1 MAVAFEE
8 KTWYNE
14 KKRRKGV
21 LAMKLYFIR
30 HGQPI
35 YDPDS
40 LTPLG
45 HAQAEALSKWFL
57 HRAPDKIY
65 ASSSNRAVQTSMPT
79 CKLLGK
85 DTK

>member
-1 MAVAFEE
+1 MPKKSKFLQQKQKAVAIAE

-14 KKRRKGV
+14 KKVAKECQK
-21 LAMKLYFIR
+21 MKLYFIR

-45 HAQAEALSKWFL
+45 EE
-57 HRAPDKIY
+57 
-65 ASSSNRAVQTSMPT
+65 
-79 CKLLGK
+79 
-85 DTK
+85 